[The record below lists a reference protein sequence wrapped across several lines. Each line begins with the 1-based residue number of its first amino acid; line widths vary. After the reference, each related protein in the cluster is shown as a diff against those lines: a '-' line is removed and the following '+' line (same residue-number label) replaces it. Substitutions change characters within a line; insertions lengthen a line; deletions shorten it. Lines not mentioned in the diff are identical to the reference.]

1 MRIVLRVILATIGK
15 RPNKYGLFGRAAT
28 RKLLFSKKN
37 MVAQFRFVK
46 LHLSKPQDF
55 LSNVLWTDE
64 TKVAM
69 LGNNAQEHV

>member
-1 MRIVLRVILATIGK
+1 MRIVLRVILATVGK
-15 RPNKYGLFGRAAT
+15 RPNNGLFGRAAS

-37 MVAQFRFVK
+37 IVAQFRFVK